1 MFKCFKD
8 KEFLNKF
15 IKISLPIMLSS
26 LISFCVSFVDNIMVG
41 SVSNE
46 TVSGVYAA
54 NQVSYLFYMSVFG
67 ILEGAGIFVQQYN
80 GAKDEHH
87 IKMCVRYKWY
97 ITILLLIVALPIV
110 YFLGKYLIM
119 AYSNKD
125 SNYELILEEGINYLR
140 IVAIGYIP
148 GAVALIYSY
157 TLREIGKTVYP
168 MISSLLAIFTNCA
181 LNALFIYGL
190 DMGGTGAAIA
200 TVIARIVECLFLVI
214 VSKIKRFEFAN
225 KTFDSFKI
233 EKELFKGLRLKTW
246 PLFINEMGFA
256 VGMMLQSLAFS
267 QRDGVLSSISIVST
281 VSEIFAAFG
290 NGLAVGIGVIVG
302 SALGSN
308 RLDDAKDANKKLLW
322 LGTWISLLFAV
333 IIGALSPVIPS
344 LFTEVAAA
352 QKELATKLI
361 LVFSIVLVFQTLA
374 LISYFTLRA
383 GGRTIETLIL
393 DTGSMIFLYLPVSW
407 FLAVSTNIDM
417 LYIFMIVR
425 GLDIIKAIIGIY
437 LLKKERWVVNITV

>member
-8 KEFLNKF
+8 KEFIDKF

-46 TVSGVYAA
+46 AVSGVYAA
-54 NQVSYLFYMSVFG
+54 NQVSYLFYMAVFG

-80 GAKDEHH
+80 GTEDHEH
-87 IKMCVRYKWY
+87 IKQCVRYKWY
-97 ITILLLIVALPIV
+97 ITILLLIIAMPVV
-110 YFLGKYLIM
+110 YFLGKYLVI

-125 SNYELILEEGINYLR
+125 SNFDVIYNEGMSYLR

-148 GAVALIYSY
+148 GAISLIYSY
-157 TLREIGKTVYP
+157 TLRETGKTVYP
-168 MISSLLAIFTNCA
+168 MLSSTIAIFLNCA

-190 DMGGTGAAIA
+190 SMGVIGAAIA
-200 TVIARIVECLFLVI
+200 TVIARLFECAFLI
-214 VSKIKRFEFAN
+214 IISKVKKFEFAH
-225 KTFDSFKI
+225 KTFASFTI
-233 EKELFKGLRLKTW
+233 EKELFKGLRKKTW
-246 PLFINEMGFA
+246 ALFVNEIGFA

-281 VSEIFAAFG
+281 VSEIFGVFG

-302 SALGSN
+302 SSLGAN
-308 RLDDAKDANKKLLW
+308 KLEEAKDATRKLIW
-322 LGTWISLLFAV
+322 LGVWMSFLFS
-333 IIGALSPVIPS
+333 IIIASLSPTIPD
-344 LFTEVAAA
+344 FFKEVGDN
-352 QKELATKLI
+352 QKDLATYLI
-361 LVFSIVLVFQTLA
+361 LIFTIVLPFQTLA

-393 DTGSMIFLYLPVSW
+393 DTGSMVFLYLPMSW
-407 FLAVSTNIDM
+407 ILAVATNIDT
-417 LYIFMIVR
+417 LYIFMMVR
-425 GLDIIKAIIGIY
+425 GLDIVKAVVGLY
-437 LLKKERWVVNITV
+437 LLKKEKW

>member
-1 MFKCFKD
+1 
-8 KEFLNKF
+8 
-15 IKISLPIMLSS
+15 
-26 LISFCVSFVDNIMVG
+26 
-41 SVSNE
+41 
-46 TVSGVYAA
+46 
-54 NQVSYLFYMSVFG
+54 
-67 ILEGAGIFVQQYN
+67 
-80 GAKDEHH
+80 
-87 IKMCVRYKWY
+87 
-97 ITILLLIVALPIV
+97 
-110 YFLGKYLIM
+110 
-119 AYSNKD
+119 
-125 SNYELILEEGINYLR
+125 
-140 IVAIGYIP
+140 
-148 GAVALIYSY
+148 
-157 TLREIGKTVYP
+157 
-168 MISSLLAIFTNCA
+168 
-181 LNALFIYGL
+181 
-190 DMGGTGAAIA
+190 
-200 TVIARIVECLFLVI
+200 
-214 VSKIKRFEFAN
+214 
-225 KTFDSFKI
+225 
-233 EKELFKGLRLKTW
+233 
-246 PLFINEMGFA
+246 MGFA

-333 IIGALSPVIPS
+333 ITGALSPVIPS
-344 LFTEVAAA
+344 LFTEVRVA

-393 DTGSMIFLYLPVSW
+393 DTGSMISLYLPVSW
-407 FLAVSTNIDM
+407 FLAVSTSIDM